1 MKRILLIFA
10 VFFVTVAGIYY
21 WRQTHIQTTSDSIS
35 TPCVTTPSATK
46 PEPTEPPLLP
56 SNLESITTNN
66 VTVPLDVVPGS
77 YTALVSRDYLLPS
90 TYVPKDL
97 VEISVRFSSN
107 SHDDKRKMRRVA
119 SKALSKM
126 FRAAEKKGIILYGV
140 SGYRSYERQKSI
152 YSRNVALHGKKATDS
167 LSAKP
172 GSSEHQTGL
181 TIDVSSSSVDCL
193 LTERFGSTKEGR
205 WLAKNAHK
213 YGYIIRY
220 PKEKTKLTGYSYEPW
235 HIRYV
240 GVSYA
245 SYLKKNKLTLEEL
258 YGVNQK
264 ADENTPKVD
273 VENPDEYETSP
284 PSPAPNQ

>member
-21 WRQTHIQTTSDSIS
+21 WRQTHLQTTSDSIS
-35 TPCVTTPSATK
+35 TPRVTTPSATK

-140 SGYRSYERQKSI
+140 SVRMNA
-152 YSRNVALHGKKATDS
+152 RNPFTQETLHCMEKKRRI
-167 LSAKP
+167 L
-172 GSSEHQTGL
+172 
-181 TIDVSSSSVDCL
+181 
-193 LTERFGSTKEGR
+193 
-205 WLAKNAHK
+205 
-213 YGYIIRY
+213 Y
-220 PKEKTKLTGYSYEPW
+220 PQNP
-235 HIRYV
+235 
-240 GVSYA
+240 A
-245 SYLKKNKLTLEEL
+245 A
-258 YGVNQK
+258 VNIKQ
-264 ADENTPKVD
+264 VLQLMF
-273 VENPDEYETSP
+273 P
-284 PSPAPNQ
+284 PVR

>member
-10 VFFVTVAGIYY
+10 VFFVIVAGIYY
-21 WRQTHIQTTSDSIS
+21 WRQTHIQTSSDSIS
-35 TPCVTTPSATK
+35 TPRVTTPSATK

-66 VTVPLDVVPGS
+66 VTVPLDVVPSS

-126 FRAAEKKGIILYGV
+126 FRAAKKKGIILYGV

-152 YSRNVALHGKKATDS
+152 YSRNVALHGKKATDF

-181 TIDVSSSSVDCL
+181 TIDVSASSVGCL

-213 YGYIIRY
+213 YGFIIRY
-220 PKEKTKLTGYSYEPW
+220 PKGKTKLTGYSYEPW

-240 GVSYA
+240 GVGYA

-264 ADENTPKVD
+264 ADENTTKVD
-273 VENPDEYETSP
+273 VENTDEYETSP
-284 PSPAPNQ
+284 PSPTPNH

>member
-1 MKRILLIFA
+1 MLRF
-10 VFFVTVAGIYY
+10 
-21 WRQTHIQTTSDSIS
+21 
-35 TPCVTTPSATK
+35 
-46 PEPTEPPLLP
+46 
-56 SNLESITTNN
+56 
-66 VTVPLDVVPGS
+66 PLDVVPGS

-107 SHDDKRKMRRVA
+107 SHDDKRKNAACCIQSTVKNVSCRR
-119 SKALSKM
+119 
-126 FRAAEKKGIILYGV
+126 EKKGIILYGV

-172 GSSEHQTGL
+172 GNSEHQTGL
-181 TIDVSSSSVDCL
+181 TIDVSASSVGRL

-220 PKEKTKLTGYSYEPW
+220 PKGKTKLTGYSYEPW

-264 ADENTPKVD
+264 RMKTHRKSMWRIPMNMKPHRRLQHQINRKGVL
-273 VENPDEYETSP
+273 V
-284 PSPAPNQ
+284 

>member
-1 MKRILLIFA
+1 M
-10 VFFVTVAGIYY
+10 
-21 WRQTHIQTTSDSIS
+21 
-35 TPCVTTPSATK
+35 TTPSATK

-181 TIDVSSSSVDCL
+181 TIDDFDLIEANEAFAAQAAAVNRELGFDMDKLNVNGGAIALGHPIGASGARILVTL
-193 LTERFGSTKEGR
+193 LYEMQKREDAHTGLATLCIGGGMGCSTIVER
-205 WLAKNAHK
+205 
-213 YGYIIRY
+213 
-220 PKEKTKLTGYSYEPW
+220 
-235 HIRYV
+235 
-240 GVSYA
+240 
-245 SYLKKNKLTLEEL
+245 
-258 YGVNQK
+258 
-264 ADENTPKVD
+264 D
-273 VENPDEYETSP
+273 
-284 PSPAPNQ
+284 

>member
-35 TPCVTTPSATK
+35 TPRVTTPSATK

-119 SKALSKM
+119 SKALTKM

-152 YSRNVALHGKKATDS
+152 YSRNVALHGKKSD
-167 LSAKP
+167 
-172 GSSEHQTGL
+172 G
-181 TIDVSSSSVDCL
+181 
-193 LTERFGSTKEGR
+193 FF
-205 WLAKNAHK
+205 
-213 YGYIIRY
+213 IR
-220 PKEKTKLTGYSYEPW
+220 KTRQQRTSDRSY
-235 HIRYV
+235 
-240 GVSYA
+240 
-245 SYLKKNKLTLEEL
+245 N
-258 YGVNQK
+258 
-264 ADENTPKVD
+264 
-273 VENPDEYETSP
+273 
-284 PSPAPNQ
+284 

>member
-1 MKRILLIFA
+1 MTG
-10 VFFVTVAGIYY
+10 V
-21 WRQTHIQTTSDSIS
+21 QTCALPIS
-35 TPCVTTPSATK
+35 
-46 PEPTEPPLLP
+46 
-56 SNLESITTNN
+56 
-66 VTVPLDVVPGS
+66 
-77 YTALVSRDYLLPS
+77 S

-181 TIDVSSSSVDCL
+181 TIDVSASSVGCL

-220 PKEKTKLTGYSYEPW
+220 PKGKTKLTGYSYEPW

>member
-21 WRQTHIQTTSDSIS
+21 WRQTHLQTTSDSIS
-35 TPCVTTPSATK
+35 TPRVTTPSATK

-167 LSAKP
+167 LSANP
-172 GSSEHQTGL
+172 
-181 TIDVSSSSVDCL
+181 
-193 LTERFGSTKEGR
+193 
-205 WLAKNAHK
+205 AA
-213 YGYIIRY
+213 
-220 PKEKTKLTGYSYEPW
+220 
-235 HIRYV
+235 
-240 GVSYA
+240 
-245 SYLKKNKLTLEEL
+245 
-258 YGVNQK
+258 VNIKQ
-264 ADENTPKVD
+264 VLQLMF
-273 VENPDEYETSP
+273 P
-284 PSPAPNQ
+284 PVR

>member
-21 WRQTHIQTTSDSIS
+21 WRQTHLQTTSDSIS
-35 TPCVTTPSATK
+35 TPRVTTPSATK

-90 TYVPKDL
+90 TYVPKGL

-140 SGYRSYERQKSI
+140 TSDSGIRMRVTLRVRNTQKLPM
-152 YSRNVALHGKKATDS
+152 VFVVLPA
-167 LSAKP
+167 SAFMMPAMAAMPQAAVTNWNSMMTNSCVKYDRP
-172 GSSEHQTGL
+172 
-181 TIDVSSSSVDCL
+181 VSPL
-193 LTERFGSTKEGR
+193 
-205 WLAKNAHK
+205 
-213 YGYIIRY
+213 
-220 PKEKTKLTGYSYEPW
+220 
-235 HIRYV
+235 
-240 GVSYA
+240 
-245 SYLKKNKLTLEEL
+245 
-258 YGVNQK
+258 
-264 ADENTPKVD
+264 
-273 VENPDEYETSP
+273 
-284 PSPAPNQ
+284 

>member
-35 TPCVTTPSATK
+35 TPRVTTPSATK

-181 TIDVSSSSVDCL
+181 TIDVSANSVDCL
-193 LTERFGSTKEGR
+193 LTSVLALPKRADGSPKMLTNTAI
-205 WLAKNAHK
+205 LSA
-213 YGYIIRY
+213 IR
-220 PKEKTKLTGYSYEPW
+220 KEKQNLPAILTNHGTFAMS
-235 HIRYV
+235 
-240 GVSYA
+240 A
-245 SYLKKNKLTLEEL
+245 SAMPVT
-258 YGVNQK
+258 
-264 ADENTPKVD
+264 
-273 VENPDEYETSP
+273 
-284 PSPAPNQ
+284 

>member
-10 VFFVTVAGIYY
+10 VFFVIVAGIYY
-21 WRQTHIQTTSDSIS
+21 WRQTHTQTSSNSIS
-35 TPCVTTPSATK
+35 TPRVTTPSATK

-66 VTVPLDVVPGS
+66 SAVPLDIVPSS

-181 TIDVSSSSVDCL
+181 TIDVSASSVGCL

-213 YGYIIRY
+213 YGFIIRY
-220 PKEKTKLTGYSYEPW
+220 PKGKTKLTGYSYEPW

-240 GVSYA
+240 GVNYA

-273 VENPDEYETSP
+273 VENTDEYETSS
-284 PSPAPNQ
+284 PSPTPNQ

>member
-1 MKRILLIFA
+1 M
-10 VFFVTVAGIYY
+10 
-21 WRQTHIQTTSDSIS
+21 
-35 TPCVTTPSATK
+35 
-46 PEPTEPPLLP
+46 
-56 SNLESITTNN
+56 
-66 VTVPLDVVPGS
+66 
-77 YTALVSRDYLLPS
+77 
-90 TYVPKDL
+90 
-97 VEISVRFSSN
+97 
-107 SHDDKRKMRRVA
+107 
-119 SKALSKM
+119 
-126 FRAAEKKGIILYGV
+126 
-140 SGYRSYERQKSI
+140 
-152 YSRNVALHGKKATDS
+152 
-167 LSAKP
+167 
-172 GSSEHQTGL
+172 
-181 TIDVSSSSVDCL
+181 
-193 LTERFGSTKEGR
+193 TERFGSTKEGR

-284 PSPAPNQ
+284 SSSAPNQ

>member
-21 WRQTHIQTTSDSIS
+21 WRQTHLQTTSDSIS
-35 TPCVTTPSATK
+35 TPRVTTPSATK

-181 TIDVSSSSVDCL
+181 TIDDMDIIEANEAFAAQSVAVAKDLKFDMSKVNKKGGAIALGHPVGASGCRILVTL
-193 LTERFGSTKEGR
+193 LHQMEKGQKGLATLCIGGGMGCSTIVEKE
-205 WLAKNAHK
+205 
-213 YGYIIRY
+213 
-220 PKEKTKLTGYSYEPW
+220 
-235 HIRYV
+235 
-240 GVSYA
+240 
-245 SYLKKNKLTLEEL
+245 
-258 YGVNQK
+258 
-264 ADENTPKVD
+264 
-273 VENPDEYETSP
+273 
-284 PSPAPNQ
+284 

>member
-1 MKRILLIFA
+1 M
-10 VFFVTVAGIYY
+10 
-21 WRQTHIQTTSDSIS
+21 
-35 TPCVTTPSATK
+35 TTPSATK

-181 TIDVSSSSVDCL
+181 TIDVSASSVGCL

-220 PKEKTKLTGYSYEPW
+220 PKGKTKLTGYSYEPW

>member
-21 WRQTHIQTTSDSIS
+21 WRQTHLQTTSDSIS
-35 TPCVTTPSATK
+35 TPRVTTPSATK

-126 FRAAEKKGIILYGV
+126 FRAAEKKGIIYMVFRATVRMNARNPFTQETLHCMEKSDGFFI
-140 SGYRSYERQKSI
+140 RKTRQ
-152 YSRNVALHGKKATDS
+152 
-167 LSAKP
+167 
-172 GSSEHQTGL
+172 Q
-181 TIDVSSSSVDCL
+181 
-193 LTERFGSTKEGR
+193 
-205 WLAKNAHK
+205 
-213 YGYIIRY
+213 
-220 PKEKTKLTGYSYEPW
+220 
-235 HIRYV
+235 
-240 GVSYA
+240 
-245 SYLKKNKLTLEEL
+245 
-258 YGVNQK
+258 
-264 ADENTPKVD
+264 
-273 VENPDEYETSP
+273 
-284 PSPAPNQ
+284 